1 YRQQLLNLASLI
13 FTENFQEFNAY
24 LAAAKADD
32 VFTLLNKEVQEKTKF
47 FLDTLSA
54 TIATLK
60 TTFRS
65 FDIDANDLKGQS
77 RNKLIA
83 ASKISEHIYKTS
95 PTDLQKIFARVVA
108 LLDNEEAHTTA
119 GRHLRYD
126 SPQALHRI
134 QRAVAQLHSLLPTF
148 SAY

>member
-1 YRQQLLNLASLI
+1 EYAEQKIANNENWNYRQQLLNLASLI

-54 TIATLK
+54 TIATFK

-65 FDIDANDLKGQS
+65 FDIDANDLKGKS

-83 ASKISEHIYKTS
+83 RSEEHTS
-95 PTDLQKIFARVVA
+95 ELQSR
-108 LLDNEEAHTTA
+108 E
-119 GRHLRYD
+119 
-126 SPQALHRI
+126 
-134 QRAVAQLHSLLPTF
+134 
-148 SAY
+148 